1 MTPREWHDL
10 TVALDEEIPLDWEW
24 ISDDAIGISKNN
36 VWFRIDVHQGKW
48 NVECEDRVKRGG
60 YYDPPEYEFSHS
72 FQSSDAEDVVS
83 HIRSII

>member
-10 TVALDEEIPLDWEW
+10 TIELDEEIPSWEW
-24 ISDDAIGISKNN
+24 ISSDAIGISGNG
-36 VWFRIDVHQGKW
+36 VWVRIGVYQGKW
-48 NVECEDRVKRGG
+48 NVECENRVNGGG

-72 FQSSDAEDVVS
+72 FESSDAEDVVS